1 MNKPTLVIMAAG
13 MGSRFGGCKQITPV
27 DDAGHIIIDYS
38 IYDAVRAGFDKIV
51 CVIKPEMEQDF
62 RQTIGDRISN
72 RVEVRYAYQTL
83 TALPEGYAVDSE
95 RVKPLGTG
103 HAVLCALSQIEGSFA
118 VINADDFYGRGA
130 FQAAADFLM
139 RPVDANEHAMV
150 AYRIEN
156 TLTENGSV
164 SRGVCTGDKEGYLRD
179 IVERLRIEKV
189 NGGAAYT
196 EDDGA
201 TYTDIPMGTPVS
213 MNLWAFREGI
223 KQAFSD
229 QFTTFLN
236 NTLPANPLKAE
247 FYLPYV
253 PRNLIKE
260 GKARVRLL
268 CTDERWY
275 GMTYREDI
283 EQVKS
288 AVAAMKAA
296 GHYPE
301 KLWQCD

>member
-38 IYDAVRAGFDKIV
+38 IFDAIRAGFDKVV
-51 CVIKPEMEQDF
+51 CVIKPEMEADF
-62 RQTIGDRISN
+62 RQAIGDRIADK
-72 RVEVRYAYQTL
+72 VEVKYAYQTL
-83 TALPEGYAVDSE
+83 SALPEGYAVDPE

-103 HAVLCALSQIEGSFA
+103 HAVLCALPLIDGPFA

-139 RPVDANEHAMV
+139 EAGAENEHAMV

-164 SRGVCTGDKEGYLRD
+164 SRGVCTGDAEGCLAD
-179 IVERLRIEKV
+179 IVERVRIEV
-189 NGGAAYT
+189 VSGGAAYT
-196 EDDGA
+196 EDNGE
-201 TYTDIPMGTPVS
+201 TYTAIPDGTPVS
-213 MNLWAFREGI
+213 MNLWAFRAGI
-223 KQAFSD
+223 RDAFAG
-229 QFTTFLN
+229 QFVDFLN
-236 NTLPANPLKAE
+236 NTLPSNPLKAE

-253 PRNLIKE
+253 PRNLINE
-260 GKARVRLL
+260 GKAQVRLL

-283 EQVKS
+283 DQVKA
-288 AVAAMKAA
+288 AVAAMKA
-296 GHYPE
+296 GGKYPE
-301 KLWQCD
+301 ELWG